1 MAMENLEKK
10 FNRTSRIYD
19 SVDYLFERF
28 RYRKLRQRI
37 WRNLTGRIL
46 DAGIGTGCNIPFYPD
61 DAEVTGIDMSQ
72 GMLEKAR
79 KKAER
84 LGRAAQIV
92 KGDVAVLQCPDNY
105 YDAVVATFLCCVVR
119 EPDRVARELKRIC
132 KPSGQIILL
141 EYVLSKRLIRR
152 LIQKMITPY
161 TRFLFGVDFTQDTLG
176 KLVAAGYDLVHVEDI
191 TADIL
196 KLIIAKPG
204 KK

>member
-1 MAMENLEKK
+1 MENLEKK
-10 FNRTSRIYD
+10 FDRTSRIYD
-19 SVDYLFERF
+19 TVDYLFERF
-28 RYRKLRQRI
+28 RYRKLRQQI
-37 WRNLTGRIL
+37 WRDLTGRIL

-61 DAEVTGIDMSQ
+61 GTEVIGIDLSE

-84 LGRAAQIV
+84 LGRAVQIV
-92 KGDVAVLQCPDNY
+92 KGDAAALQCPDNY

-119 EPDRVARELKRIC
+119 EPDRVARELKRVC
-132 KPSGQIILL
+132 KPGGQIILL

-176 KLVAAGYDLVHVEDI
+176 KLRTAGYDLVQVEDI